1 MSFWIA
7 GAALV
12 STGANI
18 AYSEVKDADLKK
30 QNKNLQKSYDKQ
42 IAELSS
48 SIEGIEKYSEGLVE
62 MEQEGSGLRSEDMF
76 LSFLS
81 KSEDLTEGYERDITG
96 ANMAYSGTVE
106 EASKRDRALLG
117 DKLELGQTGE
127 SLRTE
132 KNLLGILTSKEDSL
146 SSVRNQ
152 IYSLESAKAGLRT

>member
-7 GAALV
+7 GAALAA
-12 STGANI
+12 TGANI
-18 AYSEVKDADLKK
+18 AYSEIKDADVKK
-30 QNKNLQKSYDKQ
+30 QNKKLKDSYDEQ
-42 IAELSS
+42 IAELSG

-81 KSEDLTEGYERDITG
+81 KSEDLTEDYQRDITG

-106 EASKRDRALLG
+106 EARKRDRALLG
-117 DKLELGQTGE
+117 DKLD
-127 SLRTE
+127 RTE
-132 KNLLGILTSKEDSL
+132 KNLLGILTGKEDSL

>member
-1 MSFWIA
+1 MSLWLA
-7 GAALV
+7 GAALA

-18 AYSEVKDADLKK
+18 AYSEYKDADLKK

-81 KSEDLTEGYERDITG
+81 KSEDLTEDYQRDITG

-106 EASKRDRALLG
+106 ESSKRDRALLG
-117 DKLELGQTGE
+117 DKLDIGQTE
-127 SLRTE
+127 EALRTE

-146 SSVRNQ
+146 ASVRNQ

>member
-62 MEQEGSGLRSEDMF
+62 MEQEGSDLRSEDMF

-81 KSEDLTEGYERDITG
+81 KSEDLTEDYERDVMGTDL
-96 ANMAYSGTVE
+96 AYSGTVE
-106 EASKRDRALLG
+106 EARKRDR
-117 DKLELGQTGE
+117 E
-127 SLRTE
+127 
-132 KNLLGILTSKEDSL
+132 
-146 SSVRNQ
+146 
-152 IYSLESAKAGLRT
+152 

>member
-81 KSEDLTEGYERDITG
+81 KSEDLTEDYERDVMGTDL
-96 ANMAYSGTVE
+96 AYSGTVE
-106 EASKRDRALLG
+106 EARKRDRALLG
-117 DKLELGQTGE
+117 DKLDIGQTE
-127 SLRTE
+127 EALRTE
-132 KNLLGILTSKEDSL
+132 KNLLGILTGKEDSL
-146 SSVRNQ
+146 ASVRNQ